1 MDEEMFTRE
10 PSKKSSG
17 FSEIPEREMHGGSHS
32 EKLMNETSAG
42 ESYRKKLRH
51 GKKDN
56 RLSKEEARKLKKQ
69 KRQGRKKIYKE
80 AAIAAKARQTVIRN
94 EDNNAGTDSMNA
106 GITATEVI
114 RKEAVMTDMPIIRR
128 DGEQLLKTLLRINNP
143 KRILEIGTCVGY
155 SAIIMAD
162 NTEDDCHIFTCEI
175 GRADYEMALANVD
188 KSGFSQK
195 ITCFLCDATEKI
207 NEYTAAGETF
217 DFVFMDAAKA
227 QYIKWLPNITKLL
240 VPGGI
245 LCYRDEVDRDEAT
258 ICAAG
263 GIGRRDH

>member
-1 MDEEMFTRE
+1 MLYGERIPDYIDSLIPANSDIIEEIR
-10 PSKKSSG
+10 
-17 FSEIPEREMHGGSHS
+17 
-32 EKLMNETSAG
+32 
-42 ESYRKKLRH
+42 
-51 GKKDN
+51 
-56 RLSKEEARKLKKQ
+56 
-69 KRQGRKKIYKE
+69 
-80 AAIAAKARQTVIRN
+80 AKAAA
-94 EDNNAGTDSMNA
+94 D
-106 GITATEVI
+106 
-114 RKEAVMTDMPIIRR
+114 KMPIIRR

-188 KSGFSQK
+188 RSGFSQK

-245 LCYRDEVDRDEAT
+245 LLSDNILHDGDIVESRFAVE
-258 ICAAG
+258 
-263 GIGRRDH
+263 RRDRTTHARLREYLYELTHSDEYTTSVLNVADGMSISVRR